1 MTFSDWIMDIKV
13 HLPLNRA
20 PNYQHFNWFPDPLSA
35 LTRDLGTIKILRGK
49 KLCCIIFFTS
59 LVFRLLL
66 FDQYLGY
73 VNIDGKHY

>member
-35 LTRDLGTIKILRGK
+35 LTRNLGTIKILRGK
-49 KLCCIIFFTS
+49 K
-59 LVFRLLL
+59 
-66 FDQYLGY
+66 
-73 VNIDGKHY
+73 